1 MNFNGV
7 MEMVK
12 KISNNEETQVI
23 IIDPGYGDWK
33 FIFGSK
39 IGKVSTSIK
48 RSEERA
54 LSFGLNKVDSVLNR
68 DEFLFNGAKWY
79 VGNAIAEMGALSSR
93 DYTFIEKFAP
103 LLAYKCFEDSGIN
116 INNPIK
122 IKTCLSLLDFKNQAE
137 SFKKALSVIN
147 VNNKVI
153 NCEVEVYPQGFV
165 SFIDY
170 ASSTGISEYS
180 GLYTAT
186 NIGYNSV
193 DFVAILDGEV
203 TYATANPNGVNVMI
217 KELKQY
223 LEDKFKTHFN
233 EKEVKPIFIQGYLD
247 IAGKRIDLS
256 DIIATIKLKYFDTFF
271 HSLPDVN
278 DYFRKAK
285 VNVLAGGGVYYLEDA
300 ELADNMAFVNQPYEF
315 SDARGTLNYE

>member
-1 MNFNGV
+1 
-7 MEMVK
+7 MVK
-12 KISNNEETQVI
+12 KNLSGVEAQVI

-33 FIFGSK
+33 YIFGSEV
-39 IGKVSTSIK
+39 GKVSTSIK

-54 LSFGLNKVDSVLNR
+54 LSFGVNKIDNTFNK

-79 VGNAIAEMGALSSR
+79 VGNAIAEMGSLSSR

-103 LLAYKCFEDSGIN
+103 LLAYKCFVDAGVELDK
-116 INNPIK
+116 PIK
-122 IKTCLSLLDFKNQAE
+122 IKTCLSLLDYKNQAE
-137 SFKKALSVIN
+137 SFKNILSVIN

-153 NCEVEVYPQGFV
+153 NCDVEVFPQGFV

-170 ASSTGISEYS
+170 ASSKGILDYS

-203 TYATANPNGVNVMI
+203 TYATANPNGVNEMI
-217 KELKQY
+217 KPLKQH
-223 LEDKFKTHFN
+223 LEDKFKIHFN
-233 EKEVKPIFIQGYLD
+233 EKEVKPIFIQGYIDL
-247 IAGKRIDLS
+247 AGKRIDLTE
-256 DIIATIKLKYFDTFF
+256 IISAIKVKYFDTFF

-300 ELADNMAFVNQPYEF
+300 ELADNMDFVCKPYEF